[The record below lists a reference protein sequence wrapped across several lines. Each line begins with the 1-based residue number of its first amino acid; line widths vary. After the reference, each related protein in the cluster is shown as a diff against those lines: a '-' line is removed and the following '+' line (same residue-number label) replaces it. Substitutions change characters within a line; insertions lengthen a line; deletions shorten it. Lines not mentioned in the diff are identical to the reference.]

1 MTRTLIKKLL
11 SNLSIY
17 HGYYLLAGFNLVLLM
32 VSLVRNHSQM
42 KFFSDSIEINKKFVL
57 EEKKI
62 ETLFN
67 LQMEPQNMEP
77 HKIESHKIER
87 QKLIELQEKKLRE
100 QGDSLLGMSQFED
113 LFGVGM
119 MIIIIFLIWLGHAIK
134 KKTEIQK
141 KILRELSKME
151 LLEEMAAQ
159 MAHEINNPL
168 AIIRAKSSQLRR
180 LITSGRYE
188 SGHAIIF
195 LQEIEDMSV
204 RISKI
209 VNGLKTSPKPTEK
222 S

>member
-1 MTRTLIKKLL
+1 
-11 SNLSIY
+11 
-17 HGYYLLAGFNLVLLM
+17 
-32 VSLVRNHSQM
+32 
-42 KFFSDSIEINKKFVL
+42 
-57 EEKKI
+57 
-62 ETLFN
+62 
-67 LQMEPQNMEP
+67 
-77 HKIESHKIER
+77 
-87 QKLIELQEKKLRE
+87 LIELQEKKLRE